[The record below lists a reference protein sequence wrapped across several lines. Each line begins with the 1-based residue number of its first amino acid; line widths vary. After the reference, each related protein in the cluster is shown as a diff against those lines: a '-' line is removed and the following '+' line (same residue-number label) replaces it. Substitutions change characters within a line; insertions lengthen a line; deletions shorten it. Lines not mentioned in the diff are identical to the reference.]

1 MAHRQLTQPKRGYL
15 ANILII
21 PPLIYPF
28 QYNPKEV
35 VDEKKLEWK
44 RKEPLYKEHGL
55 EGFVSGVKAD
65 LAAFNIAPRQAP
77 TFTQLKSGYGKTLG
91 TATEV
96 LGRTLSAGE
105 LRQFDKENPRTLSFK
120 FSIDGRELR
129 AGEPARRRNDSGDI
143 LADLAIIR
151 SFAYPQFASDL
162 ELLGALGAAA
172 PEAKTAAKG
181 AAGAGKAAAGKA
193 EEAAPET
200 KGNDPITLSN
210 LWFNHPPT
218 MQLVMGDLSCEGFL
232 EEMKITVN
240 QFNEDLNPV
249 HADVEIKMTEKI
261 DTLSFV
267 IDSVKRLG
275 RMAYHSSYT
284 DFPRVLGF

>member
-44 RKEPLYKEHGL
+44 TKVPLYKTRGL
-55 EGFVSGVKAD
+55 EGFATGVQAD
-65 LAAFNIAPRQAP
+65 LAAFRSTTGAPIGKGTEFFKR
-77 TFTQLKSGYGKTLG
+77 LGSGYGKTLG

-96 LGRTLSAGE
+96 LGRTFSAGE
-105 LRQFDKENPRTLSFK
+105 LKQFDKENPRTLSFK
-120 FSIDGRELR
+120 FTIDGREHR
-129 AGEPARRRNDSGDI
+129 AGEPERRRNDKGDI
-143 LADLAIIR
+143 LADLAMIR

-162 ELLGALGAAA
+162 ELLGAFG
-172 PEAKTAAKG
+172 TAS
-181 AAGAGKAAAGKA
+181 
-193 EEAAPET
+193 PT
-200 KGNDPITLSN
+200 IKGNEEITLAN

-218 MQLVMGDLSCEGFL
+218 MTLVLGDLSCEGFL
-232 EEMKITVN
+232 EEMKITVS

-249 HADVEIKMTEKI
+249 HAEVEIKMTEKI
-261 DTLSFV
+261 DTLSFAL
-267 IDSVKRLG
+267 DSVKRLG

-284 DFPRVLGF
+284 DIPRVLGF